1 MPLAALTPVLNDLLH
16 KGGTSPSAS
25 PHNQSL
31 QQISN
36 TNDSPS
42 SNEYLSKGSTI
53 GQSINITNP
62 LSSSSINDVSI

>member
-16 KGGTSPSAS
+16 KGSASPSAS

-31 QQISN
+31 QQIPNS
-36 TNDSPS
+36 NDSPS
-42 SNEYLSKGSTI
+42 SSEYLSKGPII
-53 GQSINITNP
+53 GQSTSVTNP